1 MGFSKGSAVLSES
14 VLATISVI
22 ISLLLIVLFANS
34 TFSYQSKVA
43 FRESLNSV
51 GRDISMIIDRAC
63 GLAGST
69 KILYEHPKGLHTNI
83 SIEYKYV
90 FVRSGEDF
98 SSNSFACM
106 RAIPASFKD
115 PKKLCIVKNRD
126 DRKVIIFEG
135 ECICK
140 INDGKCDPACVAD
153 NICDPDCYRN
163 SEDNVCNKF
172 CVKDND
178 GICDP
183 DCYRNESDNVW
194 DLDCRKE
201 EKDGICD
208 PDSGI
213 EDGFCDPD
221 CYVEGSKVCDPD
233 CKPKDEDNDKEEDQ
247 KDGFCYAACVNKTI
261 NFNIQEKSRTQSK
274 KYNIIQNYSCT
285 SSSDWRNA
293 RCADGISIYSCGNYI
308 GTCRD
313 RCSDEVLCE
322 GDDCLLPGGGSRKG
336 GWCHAQVTT
345 PLNLSKE
352 VCCCD
357 SSGKCWIEKSIDCIL
372 NYGGQTYR
380 LPHPYCEGLSVNERE
395 SESGSAKSELKSSKT
410 FLLPD
415 GICDKDCEEE
425 NGICDPDCTKD
436 KDCEMQ
442 CAKLGENCSQLDPCP
457 GAGICCPGDKIVRE
471 NCCGNEICETRE
483 MWVPGNE
490 TKWENFYTCRQ
501 DCTNLNDSV
510 CARVLN
516 TTQNNSGCDFDC
528 LNKFN
533 RFGASDYMFCDPEC
547 SGSEFNAN
555 GICPIMNNNNQSI
568 QDNICLEIEDNV
580 CDPDCVNFTDKCDP
594 DCCPF
599 NSNSPCPSSPG
610 CYCPER
616 VKKGSFTGAFWF
628 SETSN
633 NPNCNEHEPQMTN
646 GVIEVCSQE
655 AINFL
660 NRRGWDIKE
669 LARSIV
675 APTPEGFSFDFSRY
689 ITITREGVQKASK
702 TLKANDEYN
711 LSSSCCCTSDCPC
724 GTCEATN
731 MCCGIGFCGDHAVGI
746 LSALRTLGVPAKNV
760 FATFTGSAPGCGRH
774 SFVVYKCDPSMP
786 ENLKLEECDGN
797 WNEWLIIDATAHVIK
812 PLRNSGECENMCIWF
827 NDYGPYPT
835 IDPSVHGFGGKL
847 DSNTGRPFP
856 QETGC
861 RVGGAC
867 AMQKVCN
874 LFGINC
880 V

>member
-1 MGFSKGSAVLSES
+1 MNKVPSIFSEKLFNIRKKYIIKVNKVNIMGFSKGSAVLSES

-22 ISLLLIVLFANS
+22 ISILLIILFANS

-43 FRESLNSV
+43 FREALDSV
-51 GRDISMIIDRAC
+51 GRDLSMIIDRAC

-69 KILYEHPKGLHTNI
+69 KIVYEIPKGLHANI

-90 FVRSGEDF
+90 FVKSGEDF

-106 RAIPASFKD
+106 RAIPTSFKD
-115 PKKLCIVKNRD
+115 PEKLCIVKNRD

-135 ECICK
+135 ECVCK
-140 INDGKCDPACVAD
+140 ISDGKCDPACVAD
-153 NICDPDCYRN
+153 NVCDLDCYKN

-194 DLDCRKE
+194 DLDCRKK

-208 PDSGI
+208 PDSDGI
-213 EDGFCDPD
+213 NDGSCDLD

-233 CKPKDEDNDKEEDQ
+233 CKPKDENNDKEEDQ
-247 KDGFCYAACVNKTI
+247 KDGLCYAACVNYTY
-261 NFNIQEKSRTQSK
+261 NNIK
-274 KYNIIQNYSCT
+274 
-285 SSSDWRNA
+285 
-293 RCADGISIYSCGNYI
+293 
-308 GTCRD
+308 
-313 RCSDEVLCE
+313 
-322 GDDCLLPGGGSRKG
+322 
-336 GWCHAQVTT
+336 
-345 PLNLSKE
+345 
-352 VCCCD
+352 
-357 SSGKCWIEKSIDCIL
+357 
-372 NYGGQTYR
+372 
-380 LPHPYCEGLSVNERE
+380 
-395 SESGSAKSELKSSKT
+395 

-425 NGICDPDCTKD
+425 NKICDPDCTKD

-442 CAKLGENCSQLDPCP
+442 CAKLGENCSQLQPCP
-457 GAGICCPGDKIVRE
+457 GAGICCPGDKIVRK
-471 NCCGNEICETRE
+471 NCCGNGICEIKE
-483 MWVPGNE
+483 MWLPANE
-490 TKWENFYTCRQ
+490 TKWENFYTCRE

-510 CARVLN
+510 CAKVLR
-516 TTQNNSGCDFDC
+516 TTESNFGCDADC

-533 RFGASDYMFCDPEC
+533 RFGASNYMFCDPEC
-547 SGSEFNAN
+547 SWHRFNAN
-555 GICPIMNNNNQSI
+555 GICPYRDRNDQSI
-568 QDNICLEIEDNV
+568 QDGICLEIEDNT
-580 CDPDCVNFTDKCDP
+580 CDPDCVNFTTKCDP

-610 CYCPER
+610 CYCEER

-633 NPNCNEHEPQMTN
+633 NPNCNQHEPQITN

-669 LARSIV
+669 LAKSIL

-711 LSSSCCCTSDCPC
+711 LSLSCCCTSDCPC
-724 GTCEATN
+724 AECEQTDL
-731 MCCGIGFCGDHAVGI
+731 CCGIGFCGDHAVAI
-746 LSALRTLGVPAKNV
+746 LSALRTLGVPAKDV

-774 SFVVYKCDPSMP
+774 SFVVYKCDPDLP
-786 ENLKLEECDGN
+786 ENLKLEECNGN

-835 IDPSVHGFGGKL
+835 IDPSIHGFGGKL
-847 DSNTGRPFP
+847 GANTGRPFP